1 MTASGEPPTRAS
13 DADRERTVRV
23 LRDAA
28 VEGRLAHESFVR
40 RVDLALR
47 ARYQDALSDLVVD
60 LGKSPGAGSDLGA
73 AQARPP
79 EGFRLEVDYYPP
91 LPLPG
96 QAAPVLV
103 IGRGPRCDFIVEDR
117 TASRLHAVLVRF
129 ASQWL
134 IADHSSTNGTFL
146 NGRRLAGTT
155 SVHPGD
161 RASFGLATY
170 RLMPPS

>member
-13 DADRERTVRV
+13 DADREHTVRV

-28 VEGRLAHESFVR
+28 IDGRLAHESFVR
-40 RVDLALR
+40 RIELALR

-60 LGKSPGAGSDLGA
+60 LGKASAAASGLGD

-79 EGFRLEVDYYPP
+79 ERPRLKVNYFPP

-96 QAAPVLV
+96 QATPVLI
-103 IGRGPRCDFIVEDR
+103 IGRGAQCDFIVEDR
-117 TASRLHAVLVRF
+117 SASRLHAVLVLSAGR
-129 ASQWL
+129 WL
-134 IADHSSTNGTFL
+134 IADHASTNGTFI
-146 NGRRLAGTT
+146 NGQRLAGTAF
-155 SVHPGD
+155 VHPGD

-170 RLMPPS
+170 